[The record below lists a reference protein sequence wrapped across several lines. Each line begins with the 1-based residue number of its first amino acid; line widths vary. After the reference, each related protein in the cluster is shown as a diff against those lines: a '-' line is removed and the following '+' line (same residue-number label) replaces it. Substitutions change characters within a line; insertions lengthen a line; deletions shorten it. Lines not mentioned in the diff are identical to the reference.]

1 MTLDTSENGRDGV
14 AGLIVRRATA
24 DDAAACHDVLWESV
38 TDLGRRQ
45 ATPLEGSVKD
55 WWRSGESVH
64 RHLAERAAEWW
75 LAEDRGSR
83 RVVGYARSIARDGLV
98 ELTEFFVRPG
108 FQSRGLGRDLL
119 ERAFPQ
125 DHGQNRGRIR
135 SIIATADVRA
145 LARYYRAGTVAR
157 FPFFTLGAK
166 PSSGEIDPRLEPVA
180 LARGSAAIAAVRDIE
195 RNVLGFARGDAE
207 IDWLLGDREGWV
219 YRNEGAIVGFA
230 FVGTTGT
237 GPLAALD
244 PAHLPAVLAH
254 VESRARAQGLD
265 HVEFQVPGPNE
276 TAIRH
281 LLGRGYRLD
290 SWINF
295 LMSDRP
301 FGQFDRFIGFG
312 PPIFL

>member
-1 MTLDTSENGRDGV
+1 MTLDPAANDPDAV
-14 AGLIVRRATA
+14 AGLIVRRATP

-45 ATPLEGSVKD
+45 ATPLEGSVED
-55 WWRSGESVH
+55 WWRSGESLH

-75 LAEDRGSR
+75 LAEDPGSR
-83 RVVGYARSIARDGLV
+83 RVVGYARSIERDGLV

-125 DHGQNRGRIR
+125 DDGHGRRRIR

-145 LARYYRAGTVAR
+145 LARYYGVGTVAR
-157 FPFFTLGAK
+157 FPFFTLGGK
-166 PSSGEIDPRLEPVA
+166 PSSAELDSRLEPVA
-180 LARGSAAIAAVRDIE
+180 LARGNAATAAVRDIE

-219 YRNEGAIVGFA
+219 YSNEGAIVGFA
-230 FVGTTGT
+230 FVGTAGT

-244 PAHLPAVLAH
+244 PANFPAVLAH
-254 VESRARAQGLD
+254 VESRAHAQGLD

-276 TAIRH
+276 TAIHH